1 MSIEPCRFT
10 LRAPSTTANLGPG
23 FDCLGLALGQYNSW
37 TVEVAEEEPAGACR
51 VVECTGESATTLPR
65 GEGHLFFG
73 TWKVL
78 AEKGLGPDLFRALR
92 EAGLGVRLWAHNET
106 PLARGLGSSAAL
118 RVASA
123 EAYRRISGATS
134 WAAWQ
139 LGSAVEGHPDNAAPA
154 GLGGLISGL
163 LDGNGGWRAISQ
175 EIHSCWQ
182 LVVAVPEFS
191 LLTVEAR
198 RVLPKKYEKGACL
211 YNLARLPYLI
221 EGLRQGNSDLLALG
235 CDDQLHQPYRA
246 SLIPGFHDIM
256 AAGREAGAAAAYLSG
271 AGPTMA
277 AFVDRRG
284 GASEAV
290 GQAMQEAF
298 TAHGVASRALVLE
311 VDHDGLSVTE
321 GAASSVSGLAR

>member
-1 MSIEPCRFT
+1 MSIEPCSFT

-23 FDCLGLALGQYNSW
+23 FDCLGLALAQHNSW
-37 TVEVAEEEPAGACR
+37 TVEVTAEEPAGACR
-51 VVECTGESATTLPR
+51 VVECTGESATTLPK
-65 GEGHLFFG
+65 GESHLFFG
-73 TWKVL
+73 TWRTL
-78 AEKGLGPDLFRALR
+78 AEKGLGPDLLAALSSG
-92 EAGLGVRLWAHNET
+92 GLGVRLSAHNET

-123 EAYRRISGATS
+123 EAYRRLTGSLS

-139 LGSAVEGHPDNAAPA
+139 MGSAVEGHPDNAAPA

-163 LDGNGGWRAISQ
+163 LDSQGVWRAVPQ

-182 LVVAVPEFS
+182 LVAAIPEFS

-221 EGLRQGNSDLLALG
+221 EGLRRGDSELLALG

-246 SLIPGFHDIM
+246 SLIPGFHDVM
-256 AAGREAGAAAAYLSG
+256 EAGRKAGAAAAYLSG

-284 GASEAV
+284 SNAEAV
-290 GQAMQEAF
+290 GKAMQDAF
-298 TAHGVASRALVLE
+298 TSHGVSSRALVLE
-311 VDHDGLSVTE
+311 VDHTGLTVLE
-321 GAASSVSGLAR
+321 GAPSSSGLAL